1 MISISELFLIVWAC
15 IATGVAVYF
24 HHHMRKAM
32 RGGVVLCVVLEA
44 IAQGKAKL
52 VDDGK
57 GKLSVDMGDHT
68 ITLREID

>member
-1 MISISELFLIVWAC
+1 MELSESFLLGWAVGAT
-15 IATGVAVYF
+15 IAAGYF
-24 HHHMRKAM
+24 QHQYRKAM
-32 RGGVVLCVVLEA
+32 RGGVILCVILEA

-68 ITLREID
+68 VTLREIS